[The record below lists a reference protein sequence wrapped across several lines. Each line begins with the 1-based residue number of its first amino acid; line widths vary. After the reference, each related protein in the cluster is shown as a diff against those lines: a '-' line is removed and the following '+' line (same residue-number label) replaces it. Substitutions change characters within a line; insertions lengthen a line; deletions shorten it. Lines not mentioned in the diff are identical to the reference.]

1 MNPPHRVTVRV
12 PATTA
17 NLGPGFDCIGLA
29 LDIWNE
35 TTVERAP
42 FAIDIQGEGESTL
55 PRDARNLV
63 VTGVLTAFRVAG
75 SQAPEFAY
83 ACRNAIPSS
92 SGLGSSSAAIVS
104 GLLAGAAFTDRK
116 FTKDELLDLAA
127 SVEGHPD
134 NVAPAILGGCQIGV
148 RHEGKW
154 YTDEV
159 KLPPDLK
166 AVIFIPDRSS
176 KGSTIETRMALA
188 PEVSR
193 SDAVY
198 NIGRAAMLV
207 NALST
212 HNLEALRVATEDRL
226 HQPARSHLFPYLNR
240 LIKAAL
246 DAGAHGAFLSG
257 AGPSVLALAT
267 HREMTVA
274 YEMTE
279 AARLMGLSGTTRVVA
294 PSPKGGHV
302 VKSE

>member
-1 MNPPHRVTVRV
+1 MNPPNRVTVRV

-17 NLGPGFDCIGLA
+17 NLGPGFDCIGFA

-42 FAIDIQGEGESTL
+42 FAFDITGEGEATL

-63 VTGVLTAFRVAG
+63 VTGVVTAFRAAG
-75 SQAPEFAY
+75 MTPPEFAY
-83 ACRNAIPSS
+83 SCRNAIPSG
-92 SGLGSSSAAIVS
+92 SGLGSSSASIVT
-104 GLLAGAAFTDRK
+104 GLLAGAAFADHRLSTHD
-116 FTKDELLDLAA
+116 LLELAA
-127 SVEGHPD
+127 SIEGHPD

-154 YTDEV
+154 FTDEV
-159 KLPPDLK
+159 KLPPGLK
-166 AVIFIPDRSS
+166 AVIFLPDRSA

-207 NALST
+207 NALSSQ
-212 HNLEALRVATEDRL
+212 NLEALRIATEDRL

-257 AGPSVLALAT
+257 AGPAVLALAT
-267 HREMTVA
+267 RREMTVA

-279 AARLMGLSGTTRVVA
+279 AARLFGLSGTTRVVE
-294 PSPKGGHV
+294 PSLKGGYV
-302 VKSE
+302 VTTE

>member
-1 MNPPHRVTVRV
+1 MNSPQRVTVRV

-17 NLGPGFDCIGLA
+17 NLGPGFDCIGFA

-42 FAIDIQGEGESTL
+42 FAIEIHGEGETTL

-63 VTGVLTAFRVAG
+63 VTGVVTAFRVAG
-75 SQAPEFAY
+75 CTPPEFSY
-83 ACRNAIPSS
+83 TCRNAIPSS
-92 SGLGSSSAAIVS
+92 SGLGSSSAAIVT
-104 GLLAGAAFTDRK
+104 GLLAGAMFADHK
-116 FTKDELLDLAA
+116 FTKAELLDLAA

-148 RHEGKW
+148 RHEGRW
-154 YTDEV
+154 YTDQV
-159 KLPPDLK
+159 KLPADLK

-188 PEVSR
+188 SEVSR

-207 NALST
+207 NALASS
-212 HNLEALRVATEDRL
+212 NLEALRIATEDRL
-226 HQPARSHLFPYLNR
+226 HQPSRSHLFPYMNR

-257 AGPSVLALAT
+257 AGPSVMALAT

-279 AARLMGLSGTTRVVA
+279 AARLFGLTGSTRVVA
-294 PSPKGGHV
+294 PSLKGGYI
-302 VKSE
+302 VKAE

>member
-17 NLGPGFDCIGLA
+17 NIGPGFDCIGFA

-35 TTVERAP
+35 ITVERAP
-42 FAIDIQGEGESTL
+42 FRFDIQGEGETTL
-55 PRDARNLV
+55 PRDPRNLV
-63 VTGVLTAFRVAG
+63 VTGVVTAFRAAG
-75 SQAPEFAY
+75 SEPPEFAY
-83 ACRNAIPSS
+83 RCINAIPCS
-92 SGLGSSSAAIVS
+92 SGLGSSSAAIVC
-104 GLLAGAAFTDRK
+104 GLLAGAAFADQK
-116 FTKDELLDLAA
+116 FTESDLLDLAA
-127 SVEGHPD
+127 SIEGHPD

-159 KLPPDLK
+159 RLPPALK

-198 NIGRAAMLV
+198 NIGRAALLV
-207 NALST
+207 NALAT
-212 HNLEALRVATEDRL
+212 GNLEALKVATEDRL

-267 HREMTVA
+267 NREMTVA

-279 AARLMGLSGTTRVVA
+279 AARLFGLSGKTRIVD
-294 PSPKGGHV
+294 PSQKGGHV
-302 VKSE
+302 VKAE

>member
-1 MNPPHRVTVRV
+1 MNSLHRVTVRV

-17 NLGPGFDCIGLA
+17 NLGPGFDCIGFA

-42 FAIDIQGEGESTL
+42 FAFNIIGEGEDTL

-63 VTGVLTAFRVAG
+63 VTGVVTAFRVAG
-75 SQAPEFAY
+75 RPAPELAY
-83 ACRNAIPSS
+83 SCKNTIPSS

-104 GLLAGAAFTDRK
+104 GLLAGAAFSGHK
-116 FTKDELLDLAA
+116 FAESDLLDLAA
-127 SVEGHPD
+127 SIEGHPD

-154 YTDEV
+154 YTDHV
-159 KLPPDLK
+159 KLPSGLK

-207 NALST
+207 NALASG
-212 HNLEALRVATEDRL
+212 NLEALRIATEDRL
-226 HQPARSHLFPYLNR
+226 HQPARSHLFPYMNR

-257 AGPSVLALAT
+257 AGPSVMALAT

-279 AARLMGLSGTTRVVA
+279 AARLFGLAGKTRIVD
-294 PSPKGGHV
+294 PSLKGGHM
-302 VKSE
+302 VKAE